1 MNLDIHKIVEEK
13 NVKLAKQ
20 EERLAA
26 IQYEEDKKI
35 INDAVS
41 SVQDGADKRWT
52 EKELVNT
59 IRGDQKVT
67 PEIESRMNRARTQYR
82 LALIRGEND
91 VDINSLM
98 RAQGNR
104 QKAIVLKNLN
114 DNMDSDQFDEFVK
127 EALVN
132 KVISAEVIDMYRRM

>member
-1 MNLDIHKIVEEK
+1 M
-13 NVKLAKQ
+13 
-20 EERLAA
+20 
-26 IQYEEDKKI
+26 
-35 INDAVS
+35 
-41 SVQDGADKRWT
+41 QDGADKRWT